1 MDLCPGCRR
10 RAPEGPPTPL
20 SIGPLAW
27 HQVGWVRGS
36 QERFGDCM
44 TDCSSKPLSCQACVS
59 PQKLVGRSEDF
70 SQVNFILFSQ
80 RASSK
85 PIFLQYDYNRSI
97 VGIEMTTQRLS

>member
-1 MDLCPGCRR
+1 
-10 RAPEGPPTPL
+10 
-20 SIGPLAW
+20 
-27 HQVGWVRGS
+27 
-36 QERFGDCM
+36 M

-85 PIFLQYDYNRSI
+85 SIFLQYDFSRSM
-97 VGIEMTTQRLS
+97 VGIEMSTQRLS